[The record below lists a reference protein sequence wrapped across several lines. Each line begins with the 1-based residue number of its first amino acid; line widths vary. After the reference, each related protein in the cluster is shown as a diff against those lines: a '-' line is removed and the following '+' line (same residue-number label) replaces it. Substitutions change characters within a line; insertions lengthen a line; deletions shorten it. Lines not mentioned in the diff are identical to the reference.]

1 MSRIGKK
8 PVSIPSNVKVNVANR
23 VVTVESGSKKLS
35 MTHHPMVNVAWSESE
50 KAVNVGI
57 DDSLNDN
64 RQARALWG
72 TTRALINTMVQGVTK
87 GFEKNLEVNGVG
99 WGATVSGQNLDVKVG
114 YANTIRVP
122 IPVGVEVVV
131 DKGTLIKIKGAD
143 KQAVGQFAAVV
154 RSKRKPEPYNGK
166 GIKYTE
172 ETIRR
177 KQGKAFG
184 A

>member
-8 PVSIPSNVKVNVANR
+8 PVPVPSNVKVNVANR
-23 VVTVESGSKKLS
+23 VVTVEAGSKKLS
-35 MTHHPMVNVAWSESE
+35 MTHHPMVQVAYNADE
-50 KAVNVGI
+50 KAVQVAIPEN
-57 DDSLNDN
+57 LEEN

-72 TTRALINTMVQGVTK
+72 TTRALVNSMIVGVTT
-87 GFEKNLEVNGVG
+87 GFEKNLEINGVG

-114 YANTIRVP
+114 LANTIRVP
-122 IPVGVEVVV
+122 IPTGVEVSV
-131 DKGTLIKIKGAD
+131 DKGTLIKVKGAD

-166 GIKYTE
+166 GIKYSD